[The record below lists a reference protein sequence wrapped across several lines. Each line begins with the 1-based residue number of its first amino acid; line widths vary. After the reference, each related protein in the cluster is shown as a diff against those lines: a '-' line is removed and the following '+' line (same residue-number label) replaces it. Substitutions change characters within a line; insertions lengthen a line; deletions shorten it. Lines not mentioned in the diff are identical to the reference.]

1 MSLDD
6 LGDLLV
12 AYRHAFRR
20 SRLRIEIMFALHEFG
35 RQNLQD
41 LARLAGGRAE
51 NVYGALWG
59 TGRRYRASGAL
70 IMLGLVQVRAV
81 NSDQIYELTP
91 LGVRVARALRTQVE
105 KRRGRYEIVW
115 S

>member
-6 LGDLLV
+6 ADDLLL

-20 SRLRIEIMFALHEFG
+20 SRLRIEIMFALLEFG
-35 RQNLQD
+35 KQALHD

-59 TGRRYRASGAL
+59 THGRYRPSGAL
-70 IMLGLVQVRAV
+70 ILLGLVRVRAV
-81 NSDQIYELTP
+81 RNEPVYELTP
-91 LGVRVARALRTQVE
+91 LGTRVARALRSQVE